1 MRADQKVDT
10 SSFLRDR
17 RSPVAWAPLLPSRTV
32 LVCFLLLA
40 GAVCAYWYLSRPTDR
55 GWLHASYAPAA
66 SPPAKK
72 VAPPLP
78 RWLESVPENCSTGI
92 GAPLDA
98 PRVEACFAELL
109 EGAAAAGVTPDG
121 FPGIMCPP
129 SVAEAGAEDG
139 DASLVV
145 HLVPDGG
152 DAPPSTARLVN
163 SFLAT
168 QCCSAQ
174 LWVWLLP
181 GTGPVPGP
189 AAGELPSAEALA
201 AHFNVPAGVAQG
213 RLLVRRLDVQALWR
227 QVAERPQASAG
238 GDTGT
243 AGGGTA
249 WPEFAGLAASGPV
262 PAPLAAQPR
271 LLVAAAW
278 GGVLVDRYTILLRDL
293 SPLLRCRGSSGSTPC
308 AAPPFFYRWSGGPNM
323 YPALLH
329 IGRAGTRSSAFTR
342 AALARIAAGGDIVTS
357 FGAALQAD
365 VTCRADAVCRGTA
378 AVDGSSDAPRLFPSL
393 LFDPLWM
400 RHDGGEIPSILAAHL
415 PRLPNMPAYFA
426 PAADPT
432 PHPEPRAAAAAFFRG
447 LFAHNWHHKDGLA
460 AAPGSWAAAL
470 DSGFAAL
477 AADKAAMCERSV
489 QSLQ

>member
-1 MRADQKVDT
+1 MVSTMRTDQRVDT
-10 SSFLRDR
+10 SSYLRDR
-17 RSPVAWAPLLPSRTV
+17 RSPVACAPSPPSRTV
-32 LVCFLLLA
+32 LVCLLLLA
-40 GAVCAYWYLSRPTDR
+40 GAAFGYWYLSRSTER
-55 GWLHASYAPAA
+55 GWLQASVAPAA
-66 SPPAKK
+66 PPATKG
-72 VAPPLP
+72 ASESPLP
-78 RWLESVPENCSTGI
+78 RWLKIVPENCSTGI
-92 GAPLDA
+92 GAPLD
-98 PRVEACFAELL
+98 PQRVEACFEELR
-109 EGAAAAGVTPDG
+109 EGADAAGVSPDG

-129 SVAEAGAEDG
+129 NAAESGAEDG

-189 AAGELPSAEALA
+189 APGELPSAEALA
-201 AHFNVPAGVAQG
+201 AHFGVPAGVAQG
-213 RLLVRRLDVQALWR
+213 RLVVRRLDVHALWR
-227 QVAERPQASAG
+227 QVAEQPQASTVA
-238 GDTGT
+238 
-243 AGGGTA
+243 AGGGAT
-249 WPEFAGLAASGPV
+249 WPEFAGLSATGPV

-278 GGVLVDRYTILLRDL
+278 GGVLVERYTILLRDL
-293 SPLLRCRGSSGSTPC
+293 SPLLQCRSSSHSSSSSGSTPC
-308 AAPPFFYRWSGGPNM
+308 AAPPFFYRWSGGPHM
-323 YPALLH
+323 YPAVLH
-329 IGRAGTRSSAFTR
+329 LGRAGSSAFTR
-342 AALARIAAGGDIVTS
+342 AALARIAAGGDVVTS

-365 VTCRADAVCRGTA
+365 VACRADTACRGTA
-378 AVDGSSDAPRLFPSL
+378 AVDASSDPPRLFPSL

-432 PHPEPRAAAAAFFRG
+432 PHPEPRVAAAAFFRG
-447 LFAHNWHHKDGLA
+447 CLAHNWHGKDGLA

-470 DSGFAAL
+470 DAGFAAL
-477 AADKAAMCERSV
+477 AADKAAKC
-489 QSLQ
+489 